1 MARRYTLSR
10 RSASCRSDRPRRS
23 RPAGVMHPGLGA
35 AMTGSEQQIYEV
47 SAMLKVWGRVNSI
60 NVQKVLWALEEL
72 KVSYERVDAGMAF
85 GVVNE
90 PFYTKMNP
98 NSRVPTIDDD
108 GFVLWESNA
117 IVRYLAAKHGAG
129 SLCPSDPKVR
139 ADSDRWMD
147 WAANHIGPS
156 ITPVFWGLIR
166 TPPEKRNM
174 AQIEAEVDKLGQVFA
189 VLEQSLGDKAYI
201 AGREFTMGDIVVGAY
216 VYRWYALAV
225 KRP

>member
-1 MARRYTLSR
+1 
-10 RSASCRSDRPRRS
+10 
-23 RPAGVMHPGLGA
+23 
-35 AMTGSEQQIYEV
+35 
-47 SAMLKVWGRVNSI
+47 MLKLWGRVNSI

-72 KVSYERVDAGMAF
+72 KVPYERTDAGMAF

-90 PFYTKMNP
+90 PFYKKMNP

-129 SLCPSDPKVR
+129 SLYPNDPRQR

-147 WAANHIGPS
+147 WASSHIGPV

-166 TPPEKRNM
+166 TPAEKRDM
-174 AQIEAEVDKLGQVFA
+174 AQIEAEAEKIAQQFQ
-189 VLEQSLGDKAYI
+189 VLELGLEGKDYV
-201 AGREFTMGDIVVGAY
+201 AGKDFTMGDIVVGVY
-216 VYRWYALAV
+216 VYRWYALDVKHPKLRGVEAYYERLK
-225 KRP
+225 KRPAFQKHIMKPLT